1 MMLVRGVRG
10 AACVAENTE
19 EAILETTRV
28 LLQELIALNAI
39 EESYVASVLFTTTA
53 DLTATFP
60 AKAARDLGW
69 NTVALMGAL
78 EMNAEH
84 GLKMCVRIL
93 IHWNTTKAQDE
104 IKHVYMRGAE
114 ALRRDLFPQ
123 S

>member
-10 AACVAENTE
+10 AACVAENSE
-19 EAILETTRV
+19 ESILETTHT
-28 LLQELIALNAI
+28 LLQEMIALNQI
-39 EESYVASVLFTTTA
+39 DESFVASVLFTTTA

-60 AKAARDLGW
+60 AKAARNLGW

-78 EMNAEH
+78 EMNAEQ

-104 IKHVYMRGAE
+104 IKHVYIRGAE
-114 ALRRDLFPQ
+114 SLRRDLFP
-123 S
+123 SR